1 MSQYN
6 ILSADSFKYRLFYL
20 FYRSVVVATVMYDSA
35 SFHDI
40 SQIQHKIS
48 SNSTSSGINEPQAT
62 ASNHNAVGSTHRE
75 ANAEVLSLNVIS
87 FVSCYYFKLFNE
99 NTIHISANPFFS

>member
-1 MSQYN
+1 M
-6 ILSADSFKYRLFYL
+6 
-20 FYRSVVVATVMYDSA
+20 VATVMYDSA

-48 SNSTSSGINEPQAT
+48 SNATLSGINEPAAT
-62 ASNHNAVGSTHRE
+62 ANIHNPVGTTHRE

-87 FVSCYYFKLFNE
+87 FVSFYIFSFYIL
-99 NTIHISANPFFS
+99 NTL